1 MWHRLHTIALQLD
14 TSNITGKVM
23 PDGADLQVVYWAGSA
38 WKELDREVRSLETSN
53 ATVLFRLQ

>member
-1 MWHRLHTIALQLD
+1 MHTIALQLD